1 MVSGHDRRAARQR
14 SHPRGRPARRLPER
28 TRGDR
33 DRRQGAADRRARPD
47 GRQAARGNELRARGR
62 DPAARRRARGP
73 GADRRARRRRGL
85 GADPQR
91 ARAGERP
98 GAARSLPGDQR
109 LPERERGPQP
119 QERQPLDRGVADRA
133 GDGSRPRPRGGAA
146 LRGRHQRELRLPVR
160 GRRAAGARVRD
171 RRAPARCRRAGDRL
185 RRHHRDGQPAPGPG
199 LLRARARG
207 ARRRR
212 RADRALPQH
221 PRPGAGERAR
231 RARDRVRVLRVELRR
246 ARGLPGATRRHRQH
260 RHGRP
265 RVDAPRDGRRN
276 RHRPGG
282 SAGRHARRGRGPRA
296 PTRIAHA
303 RGGPSRV
310 ASRIGCGAMSSTI
323 KKVGVLGAGLMG
335 HGIAQVTAAAGYDVV
350 LREVDDAALQKG
362 IGKIEKQL
370 AKAVE
375 KGRSSQEDADAVLG
389 RIHGTT
395 DYADLADCDLVI
407 EAITEDLALKR
418 EMWKEV
424 DAIVKP
430 EAVFATNTSS
440 LAVIDQAASTSR
452 PGQFVGLHYF
462 NPAQVMKL
470 VEVIRAVTTS
480 DDAFDTA
487 QSFAQAQGK
496 LAIPTKDKAGF
507 IVNRLLVPYMLD
519 AMRAYEEG
527 VGSVDEIDEAM
538 KAGAG
543 HPMGPLTLADFVGL
557 DTLGSI
563 CDVLFDEFRERR
575 FAQPPTLRKML
586 SAGWYGRKSGM
597 GFYDY
602 SGEEPVP
609 NKGI

>member
-1 MVSGHDRRAARQR
+1 M
-14 SHPRGRPARRLPER
+14 
-28 TRGDR
+28 
-33 DRRQGAADRRARPD
+33 
-47 GRQAARGNELRARGR
+47 
-62 DPAARRRARGP
+62 
-73 GADRRARRRRGL
+73 
-85 GADPQR
+85 
-91 ARAGERP
+91 
-98 GAARSLPGDQR
+98 SL
-109 LPERERGPQP
+109 E
-119 QERQPLDRGVADRA
+119 
-133 GDGSRPRPRGGAA
+133 
-146 LRGRHQRELRLPVR
+146 
-160 GRRAAGARVRD
+160 
-171 RRAPARCRRAGDRL
+171 
-185 RRHHRDGQPAPGPG
+185 
-199 LLRARARG
+199 
-207 ARRRR
+207 
-212 RADRALPQH
+212 
-221 PRPGAGERAR
+221 
-231 RARDRVRVLRVELRR
+231 
-246 ARGLPGATRRHRQH
+246 
-260 RHGRP
+260 
-265 RVDAPRDGRRN
+265 
-276 RHRPGG
+276 
-282 SAGRHARRGRGPRA
+282 
-296 PTRIAHA
+296 
-303 RGGPSRV
+303 
-310 ASRIGCGAMSSTI
+310 I

-375 KGRSSQEDADAVLG
+375 KGKSSQEDADAVRG
-389 RIHGTT
+389 RIQGTT
-395 DYADLADCDLVI
+395 DYNDLADCDLVI
-407 EAITEDLALKR
+407 EAITEDLPRKL

-424 DAIVKP
+424 DAVVKP

-452 PGQFVGLHYF
+452 PSQFVGLHYF
-462 NPAQVMKL
+462 NPAQIMKL

-480 DDAFDTA
+480 DDAFATA
-487 QSFAQAQGK
+487 HAFAQAQGK

-602 SGEEPVP
+602 SGEAPSP
-609 NKGI
+609 NPGI